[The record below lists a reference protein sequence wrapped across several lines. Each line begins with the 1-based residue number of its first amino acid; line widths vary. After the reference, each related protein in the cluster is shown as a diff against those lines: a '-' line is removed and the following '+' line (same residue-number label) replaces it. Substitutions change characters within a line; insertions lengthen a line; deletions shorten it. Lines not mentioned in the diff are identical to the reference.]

1 MTEQQVEKKEGKR
14 QSFLRRFVEYDSFGS
29 SFSMRLPDGEEG
41 FLSLPGA
48 ICTIIVVILGL
59 MYSVNKVN
67 TLATRKDYTITSE
80 VQRYAF
86 GREDLFDKNN
96 GLAFAAIITNA
107 NLEVVDVPESIG
119 SLKFVMKSYSETE
132 SLKFVNLKDRTCTLE
147 DFDASGNEASSY
159 GFFKLGSTSETLKK
173 VLPQMR
179 CIDDKFQISGDY
191 ASSALNNLMIVFERC

>member
-1 MTEQQVEKKEGKR
+1 MTEQQVEKKEGKA
-14 QSFLRRFVEYDSFGS
+14 QSFFRRFAEYDSFGS

-59 MYSVNKVN
+59 LYSVNKVN

-86 GREDLFDKNN
+86 GREDLFDKDN

-132 SLKFVNLKDRTCTLE
+132 SLKFVKLQDRSCTLE
-147 DFDASGNEASSY
+147 DFDASGDGASSY
-159 GFFKLGSTSETLKK
+159 GFFKLGSTSETL
-173 VLPQMR
+173 
-179 CIDDKFQISGDY
+179 
-191 ASSALNNLMIVFERC
+191 